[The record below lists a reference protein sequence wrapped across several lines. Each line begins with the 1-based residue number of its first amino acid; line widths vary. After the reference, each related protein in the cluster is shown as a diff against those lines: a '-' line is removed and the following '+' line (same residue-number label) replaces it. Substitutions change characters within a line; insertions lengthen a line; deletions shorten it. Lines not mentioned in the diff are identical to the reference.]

1 MSSKLARYFIITAL
15 CFLLLSCLEGVM
27 FPTKFQLQSLYKAL
41 LHVPPGKLKA
51 FFGYFVTKIH
61 THVSLI
67 GWVSSALMGILYHL
81 APQISGRE
89 RYLRWVGYGNWGC
102 HVLGLLLL
110 TAGFHLIGVFGLAS
124 GFDAGSPEFRAVAA
138 PYRALV
144 AAGGVLVTVS
154 ALLFSGNIMRTL
166 LARD

>member
-1 MSSKLARYFIITAL
+1 MSSKLAKYFIISAL

-27 FPTKFQLQSLYKAL
+27 FPTKFQMQSLYKTL

-67 GWVSSALMGILYHL
+67 GWVSSALMGILYHV

-89 RYLRWVGYGNWGC
+89 RYLRWAGYGNWAC
-102 HVLGLLLL
+102 HVLGLLLVI
-110 TAGFHLIGVFGLAS
+110 TGFHLIGVFGLAS

-154 ALLFSGNIMRTL
+154 ALLFSCNMLRTL
-166 LARD
+166 LAKN